1 MNQRD
6 IPVPFTFVTAK
17 SSLNNLMLKV
27 AVLGQLLCSMENVDH
42 LLVVLVWAIPKLT
55 TAGGMSERSTLLP
68 SKL

>member
-27 AVLGQLLCSMENVDH
+27 AVLGQLLCSMKNVDH
-42 LLVVLVWAIPKLT
+42 LLVVLVWAIPNL
-55 TAGGMSERSTLLP
+55 ELI
-68 SKL
+68 